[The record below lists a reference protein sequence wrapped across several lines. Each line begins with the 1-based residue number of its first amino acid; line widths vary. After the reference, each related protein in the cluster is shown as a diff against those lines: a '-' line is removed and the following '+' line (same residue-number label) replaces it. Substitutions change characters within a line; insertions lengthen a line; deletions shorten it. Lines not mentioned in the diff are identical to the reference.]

1 MNKHI
6 YSILK
11 TSLPAALDL
20 ASQPIMW
27 LIEAV
32 FIGRLSAAALGGVGF
47 ALQIILVT
55 ITILLTFVMGASILI
70 NRELGSNNHWEAN
83 HIVGQTIMVSFILAV
98 PVGLLWYFGS
108 PLIFRIINE
117 HATQS
122 ISGIDSGVKYLQLIA
137 LFSPVL
143 IPNFIAVS
151 LIRGAGD
158 THVSMVINLT
168 MNIVNLVLSPI
179 LIYGLFGFPRMEV
192 KGAAIAMGIAHTL
205 GFIMT
210 FINLRRK
217 RSTLFLS
224 FRELTTPNLKSFKQL
239 FKVGLPTTVEQM
251 VWSGGMLIVTGFVAM
266 MGITQLA
273 IHQLFARMQAVL
285 SMIYMGFS
293 LAAMSHVGKNIG
305 ANDPLLAQKTG
316 RVTRRIVLLL
326 GVIVLIVLVVFSG
339 PILHLFIRK
348 EDAVIANFGFR
359 TVFIIFALVQ
369 VPKALNGVISG
380 SLRGAGE
387 IQWLMWLNIIT
398 VLIFEVGVNWAGAFI
413 FKFGLAGIW
422 AVQFIDESV
431 KAYVNKK
438 RFNDGTWQVKLIK

>member
-1 MNKHI
+1 M
-6 YSILK
+6 
-11 TSLPAALDL
+11 
-20 ASQPIMW
+20 
-27 LIEAV
+27 
-32 FIGRLSAAALGGVGF
+32 
-47 ALQIILVT
+47 
-55 ITILLTFVMGASILI
+55 
-70 NRELGSNNHWEAN
+70 
-83 HIVGQTIMVSFILAV
+83 
-98 PVGLLWYFGS
+98 
-108 PLIFRIINE
+108 
-117 HATQS
+117 
-122 ISGIDSGVKYLQLIA
+122 
-137 LFSPVL
+137 L

>member
-326 GVIVLIVLVVFSG
+326 GVIILIVLVVFSG

-398 VLIFEVGVNWAGAFI
+398 VLI
-413 FKFGLAGIW
+413 
-422 AVQFIDESV
+422 
-431 KAYVNKK
+431 Y
-438 RFNDGTWQVKLIK
+438 LIH

>member
-1 MNKHI
+1 LNKHI

-326 GVIVLIVLVVFSG
+326 GVIILIVLVVFSG

>member
-83 HIVGQTIMVSFILAV
+83 HIVGQTVMVSFILAI
-98 PVGLLWYFGS
+98 PIGLLWYFGS
-108 PLIFRIINE
+108 PLIFKIINE
-117 HATQS
+117 HTTQS

>member
-1 MNKHI
+1 
-6 YSILK
+6 
-11 TSLPAALDL
+11 
-20 ASQPIMW
+20 
-27 LIEAV
+27 
-32 FIGRLSAAALGGVGF
+32 
-47 ALQIILVT
+47 
-55 ITILLTFVMGASILI
+55 
-70 NRELGSNNHWEAN
+70 
-83 HIVGQTIMVSFILAV
+83 
-98 PVGLLWYFGS
+98 
-108 PLIFRIINE
+108 
-117 HATQS
+117 
-122 ISGIDSGVKYLQLIA
+122 
-137 LFSPVL
+137 
-143 IPNFIAVS
+143 
-151 LIRGAGD
+151 
-158 THVSMVINLT
+158 
-168 MNIVNLVLSPI
+168 
-179 LIYGLFGFPRMEV
+179 
-192 KGAAIAMGIAHTL
+192 
-205 GFIMT
+205 MT

-326 GVIVLIVLVVFSG
+326 GIIVLLVLVVFSG

-348 EDAVIANFGFR
+348 EDTVIANFGFR

>member
-326 GVIVLIVLVVFSG
+326 GVIILIVLVVFSG